1 MVSIVGNN
9 RDLGFDAC
17 NLFPLKNSVISVLNF
32 SGSVPDISIVF
43 FFFFSGAAAFFSFWG
58 ERMWLIYSPRAPG
71 GSFFPCFQNGNW

>member
-43 FFFFSGAAAFFSFWG
+43 FFFFLVLLLSFLSGVRG
-58 ERMWLIYSPRAPG
+58 CG
-71 GSFFPCFQNGNW
+71 